1 MKKIA
6 VILLAIFAIGCSSA
20 PAKTKASVSITVNS
34 EDSLDSKT
42 DKQLGVTQV
51 KTEDGKYTPEKPSV
65 MEDSASSIM
74 VKAEGVGAIQNGNH
88 AKARDEAIW
97 DAQRRAVEKGVGV
110 LLSSETM
117 VSNAQ
122 LLSDNIYTQADG
134 FVDSYKIISE
144 NKDEFLY
151 YVTIKADVRKTDLA
165 GKLALLGLIK
175 KVGDPRIMVV
185 IPETHLRTFIPDPAG
200 ETEIIKYLVDS
211 GYRVVDQKQISAIR
225 NSEKVKKMASGDS
238 AAAVE
243 IGEQFGADI
252 IITGEAFS
260 QLQSTNVQNVSG
272 LVSCGA
278 RVEFRIIKVD
288 NGEIVTAGSA
298 NAAAIG
304 MSEAIAAKE
313 ALRKAGEIIA
323 KGGKDVYGTK
333 IDSLI
338 PKIAKAMM
346 QKSSIQLV
354 VSGVNHDQ
362 YSKIVTVLKDE
373 RTIKGVFPREMSG
386 SAARIDIDTDR
397 SIENIK
403 TIIENIDG
411 INLKI
416 ISSTKNKI
424 DAQVA
429 LPAKITLQGVK
440 NFKELKDATD
450 LLAAKGIK
458 TTNKKYTGTTA
469 VIETAYSGDMFELAD
484 LFSDKY
490 EVISVADSEIVL
502 KK

>member
-165 GKLALLGLIK
+165 GKLAHFALIQTVGHHGIVEVMHRKHLRAFILDLAGDTGLI
-175 KVGDPRIMVV
+175 
-185 IPETHLRTFIPDPAG
+185 EN
-200 ETEIIKYLVDS
+200 LVD
-211 GYRVVDQKQISAIR
+211 
-225 NSEKVKKMASGDS
+225 
-238 AAAVE
+238 
-243 IGEQFGADI
+243 
-252 IITGEAFS
+252 
-260 QLQSTNVQNVSG
+260 
-272 LVSCGA
+272 
-278 RVEFRIIKVD
+278 
-288 NGEIVTAGSA
+288 
-298 NAAAIG
+298 
-304 MSEAIAAKE
+304 
-313 ALRKAGEIIA
+313 
-323 KGGKDVYGTK
+323 
-333 IDSLI
+333 
-338 PKIAKAMM
+338 
-346 QKSSIQLV
+346 
-354 VSGVNHDQ
+354 
-362 YSKIVTVLKDE
+362 
-373 RTIKGVFPREMSG
+373 
-386 SAARIDIDTDR
+386 
-397 SIENIK
+397 
-403 TIIENIDG
+403 
-411 INLKI
+411 
-416 ISSTKNKI
+416 
-424 DAQVA
+424 
-429 LPAKITLQGVK
+429 
-440 NFKELKDATD
+440 
-450 LLAAKGIK
+450 
-458 TTNKKYTGTTA
+458 
-469 VIETAYSGDMFELAD
+469 
-484 LFSDKY
+484 
-490 EVISVADSEIVL
+490 
-502 KK
+502 